1 MAVLPTR
8 PFQNQSYSIAAASAF
23 GNSFYAPAYLSSS
36 PASRRSLETRKK
48 LPPETTPAFATLR
61 TSSIIRSPPF
71 RHSLFLNT
79 PAFHRSSLRTESSLT
94 KLRKNAFSLP
104 FFALSNIP
112 RVENR
117 ESKGGPPSSLELS
130 RSMRFPA
137 RSKSNRGTRLEG
149 GANSL
154 STRESSIKFLLPVL
168 GKLQRTYPSSSRAR
182 MNWKRLG
189 TLLHVAFDVFM
200 YHLSVSVRL
209 APF

>member
-79 PAFHRSSLRTESSLT
+79 PAFHRFSLRTESSLT
-94 KLRKNAFSLP
+94 KLRRNAFSLFSP
-104 FFALSNIP
+104 YRISHEWKIASRKEVLLL
-112 RVENR
+112 
-117 ESKGGPPSSLELS
+117 PSSYRAQCDFLPD
-130 RSMRFPA
+130 R
-137 RSKSNRGTRLEG
+137 NRIKGLVWKEEPIPFQR
-149 GANSL
+149 AN
-154 STRESSIKFLLPVL
+154 R
-168 GKLQRTYPSSSRAR
+168 R
-182 MNWKRLG
+182 
-189 TLLHVAFDVFM
+189 
-200 YHLSVSVRL
+200 
-209 APF
+209 

>member
-1 MAVLPTR
+1 MRLPTFHLHPLHDALSKRGKSYLRKRR
-8 PFQNQSYSIAAASAF
+8 P
-23 GNSFYAPAYLSSS
+23 P
-36 PASRRSLETRKK
+36 
-48 LPPETTPAFATLR
+48 LR

-79 PAFHRSSLRTESSLT
+79 FHRFSLRTESSLT
-94 KLRKNAFSLP
+94 KLRRNAFSLP

-137 RSKSNRGTRLEG
+137 RSKSNQGTRLER

>member
-1 MAVLPTR
+1 MRLPTFHLHPLHDALSKR
-8 PFQNQSYSIAAASAF
+8 GKSYLRKRLCDSSNEF
-23 GNSFYAPAYLSSS
+23 DNPLSSFS
-36 PASRRSLETRKK
+36 PLSLFKHASL
-48 LPPETTPAFATLR
+48 
-61 TSSIIRSPPF
+61 SSIFASNGIQFNKIAEERV
-71 RHSLFLNT
+71 
-79 PAFHRSSLRTESSLT
+79 
-94 KLRKNAFSLP
+94 LP

-137 RSKSNRGTRLEG
+137 RSKSNQGTRLEG

-168 GKLQRTYPSSSRAR
+168 RKLQRTNPSSSRAR

>member
-79 PAFHRSSLRTESSLT
+79 FHRFSLRTESSLT
-94 KLRKNAFSLP
+94 KLRRNAFSLFSP
-104 FFALSNIP
+104 YRISHEWKIASRKEVLLL
-112 RVENR
+112 
-117 ESKGGPPSSLELS
+117 PSSYRAQCDFLPD
-130 RSMRFPA
+130 R
-137 RSKSNRGTRLEG
+137 NRIKGLVWKEEPIPFQR
-149 GANSL
+149 AN
-154 STRESSIKFLLPVL
+154 R
-168 GKLQRTYPSSSRAR
+168 R
-182 MNWKRLG
+182 
-189 TLLHVAFDVFM
+189 
-200 YHLSVSVRL
+200 
-209 APF
+209 

>member
-79 PAFHRSSLRTESSLT
+79 FHRFSLRTESSLT
-94 KLRKNAFSLP
+94 KLRRNAFSLFSP
-104 FFALSNIP
+104 YRISHEWKIERRSSFFP
-112 RVENR
+112 RVIALNAISCPIEI
-117 ESKGGPPSSLELS
+117 ESGNSFGR
-130 RSMRFPA
+130 RSQFPFNA
-137 RSKSNRGTRLEG
+137 RVVDKIFVTSFKEITTN
-149 GANSL
+149 
-154 STRESSIKFLLPVL
+154 
-168 GKLQRTYPSSSRAR
+168 
-182 MNWKRLG
+182 
-189 TLLHVAFDVFM
+189 
-200 YHLSVSVRL
+200 VSVFL
-209 APF
+209 ACSDELEEVRNASPRRV